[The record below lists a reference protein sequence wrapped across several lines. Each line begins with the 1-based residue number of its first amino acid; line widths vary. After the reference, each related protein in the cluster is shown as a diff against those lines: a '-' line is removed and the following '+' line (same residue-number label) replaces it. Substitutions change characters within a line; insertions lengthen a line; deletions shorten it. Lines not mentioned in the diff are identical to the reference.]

1 MKEASKDKVKSK
13 EISKENRIKTELER
27 ISIFYEEIAENQ
39 RAIVAPLLQNAAFM
53 KVTLEDIQDA
63 INESG
68 PTDEYQ
74 NGANQHGIK
83 QSAMLQ
89 SYNALIKNYASVIKT
104 LSSLL
109 PYTVK
114 NNLLSVPSW
123 SAPEKTDE
131 ELETEMRLEE
141 ARRRRINKEIAEAAE
156 RLRRQREEKK

>member
-1 MKEASKDKVKSK
+1 MKKASKDEEKSK
-13 EISKENRIKTELER
+13 EKRIKTELER
-27 ISIFYEEIAENQ
+27 ISVFFEDVAENQ
-39 RAIVAPLLQNAAFM
+39 REIVAPLLQNAAFM

-114 NNLLSVPSW
+114 KNLLGVPSW

-141 ARRRRINKEIAEAAE
+141 ARRQRINKEIAEAAE
-156 RLRRQREEKK
+156 RLRRQWEEKK